1 VRACWRQV
9 VQLTLATMG
18 IKGLMKFLQDAAP
31 KAIREVKGPEAYT
44 GRLLAIDASMC
55 LYQFLIM
62 IRENHSGTYNNL
74 TNEDGQ
80 VTSHIIGMLT
90 RTLRLMEAGIKPVYV
105 FDGKPPELKLHELQ
119 TRREKREE
127 ATANLQS
134 ALESGD
140 QEQILKSSKATVKVT
155 REQNEQT
162 KQLLRLMGV
171 PVVDAPSEAEATCAA
186 LCRDGKVHAAATE
199 DADCLTFGTKTLV
212 RNLMAAEAQKK
223 QILEV
228 TLELALEQLNISMDQ
243 FIDFCILC
251 GCDYCDTLKGVGP
264 STAIRLVMQHGSLE
278 KVLENTDND
287 KVPQNFNYQA
297 ARDFFKECEAVDTS
311 SVQFEFTDP
320 DFEGLT
326 KFLVEDYSFSKER
339 VERYVERLK
348 TAKSRTKQRPLD
360 SFFGAPKVQIKDTD
374 KFDPVKRKGAAKAKA
389 GGDKRKPAGAAAG
402 GPAKRGRR

>member
-1 VRACWRQV
+1 
-9 VQLTLATMG
+9 MG
-18 IKGLMKFLQDAAP
+18 IKGLVKFLQDAAP
-31 KAIREVKGPEAYT
+31 KSIREVKGPEAYT

-62 IRENHSGTYNNL
+62 IRENNSGTYNNL
-74 TNEDGQ
+74 TNQEGQ
-80 VTSHIIGMLT
+80 ITSHIIGMLT

-105 FDGKPPELKLHELQ
+105 FDGKPPELKLGELQ
-119 TRREKREE
+119 QRREKRQE

-140 QEQILKSSKATVKVT
+140 QEQILKSTKMTVKVT
-155 REQNEQT
+155 KEQNEQT

-186 LCRDGKVHAAATE
+186 LCRDGKVFAAATE

-212 RNLMAAEAQKK
+212 RNLMAAESQKK

-228 TLELALEQLNISMDQ
+228 SLERALEQLNISMDQ

-251 GCDYCDTLKGVGP
+251 GCDYCDTIKGVGP
-264 STAIRLVMQHGSLE
+264 STAIRLIVQHGSLE
-278 KVLENTDND
+278 KVLENTETD
-287 KVPQNFNYQA
+287 KIPANFRYQS
-297 ARDFFKECEAVDTS
+297 ARDFFRECEAVDTS
-311 SVQFEFTDP
+311 SVEFEFTDP
-320 DFEGLT
+320 DFDGLT

-348 TAKSRTKQRPLD
+348 TAKSRTKQRPLT
-360 SFFGAPKVQIKDTD
+360 SFFGAPKIEIKDSD
-374 KFDPVKRKGAAKAKA
+374 KFDPTKKKSAAKAKA
-389 GGDKRKPAGAAAG
+389 GDKRKPSGNAVGGA
-402 GPAKRGRR
+402 AKRGRPSK